1 MATGGRRDE
10 IDGAVQAWES
20 DLERL
25 RVALAN
31 APEVINAKHHSGF
44 AELYRQKEV
53 VKSRW
58 ETIRG
63 VYQPDAQA
71 VRHFEVAFASMTAAW
86 ARAQPMLA
94 EVLAGAAS

>member
-10 IDGAVQAWES
+10 IDGAIKVWEC

-31 APEVINAKHHSGF
+31 APEAVNARHHSGF
-44 AELYRQKEV
+44 VELYRHKEI

-63 VYQPDAQA
+63 VYQPEPDA
-71 VRHFEVAFASMTAAW
+71 VRRFEDAFASMMAAW
-86 ARAQPMLA
+86 ADAQPLRA

>member
-10 IDGAVQAWES
+10 VDGAIQAWES
-20 DLERL
+20 DLERM

-31 APEVINAKHHSGF
+31 APEAVNARHHIGF
-44 AELYRQKEV
+44 VDLYRHKEI

-63 VYQPDAQA
+63 VYQPDTDA
-71 VRHFEVAFASMTAAW
+71 VRRFEDAFASMTAAW
-86 ARAQPMLA
+86 ADAQPLRA
-94 EVLAGAAS
+94 EVLAAAAT

>member
-10 IDGAVQAWES
+10 IDGAIQAWES

-31 APEVINAKHHSGF
+31 APEAVNARHHTGF
-44 AELYRQKEV
+44 VDLYREKEM

-71 VRHFEVAFASMTAAW
+71 VRRFEVAFASMTAAW
-86 ARAQPMLA
+86 ANAQPMLA
-94 EVLAGAAS
+94 EVLVAAAS